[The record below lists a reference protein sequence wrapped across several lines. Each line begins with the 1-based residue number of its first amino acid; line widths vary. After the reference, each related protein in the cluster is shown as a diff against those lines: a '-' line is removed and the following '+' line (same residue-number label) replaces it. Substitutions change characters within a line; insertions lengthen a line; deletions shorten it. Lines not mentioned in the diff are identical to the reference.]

1 MFYTYLWLRYDGTP
15 YYVGKGK
22 KQRAYVSRLY
32 HRPPKDRKFII
43 VQEFASDEDALFAEC
58 FLIALFGRKDLS
70 EGCLINLTDGG
81 EAGLRRP
88 AISKAKGY
96 RLASW
101 ENGGQLA
108 KLQASRTSEQ
118 RTEAARKAAL
128 TGTPEERSQRA
139 RQAAACMKPT
149 AYCRNGHLL
158 TSENTMRD
166 KGRILICRICR
177 IAADARNNEKKRQA
191 APIKPRT
198 HFALKAWETR
208 RRNQKS

>member
-43 VQEFASDEDALFAEC
+43 VQEFASEEDALFAEC

-70 EGCLINLTDGG
+70 
-81 EAGLRRP
+81 P

-149 AYCRNGHLL
+149 AYCRNGHLR

-166 KGRILICRICR
+166 KRGILICRICR